1 MRQTLLSLA
10 SETLIISGAAF
21 MVLTLPLVA
30 AYPPLFATAELVA
43 TFLLRFTLIGTG
55 FVGLGAAGILPE
67 IVDSLQGS
75 SVFHLEATEPET
87 NRAQNC
93 PNFFLD
99 NPEDLC

>member
-30 AYPPLFATAELVA
+30 AYPPLFATTELVA

-67 IVDSLQGS
+67 LVATLSGS
-75 SVFHLEATEPET
+75 SVFHLESIEPEA

>member
-1 MRQTLLSLA
+1 MRQTLLSL
-10 SETLIISGAAF
+10 AAF

-30 AYPPLFATAELVA
+30 AYPPLFATTELVA